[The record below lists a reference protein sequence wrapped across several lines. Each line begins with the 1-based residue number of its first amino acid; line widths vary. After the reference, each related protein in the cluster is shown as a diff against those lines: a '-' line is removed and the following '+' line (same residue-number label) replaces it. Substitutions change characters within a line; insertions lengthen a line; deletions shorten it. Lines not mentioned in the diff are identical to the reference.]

1 MRITRAPW
9 TRWIPERAR
18 RGPRLIRR
26 RAMTRADFATA
37 CLTAATAVTIAAVPK
52 LISLCS
58 THWRA
63 VSAVAYAVNV
73 VAVSIPGRIDGEMQ
87 EHARRRQAQSASAS
101 ASASSPA
108 IPEDSEFRS
117 LFTPAGWAFAIWG
130 VIYLGEAF
138 GTALQVANAGDVAAV
153 RGVIPYWACACA
165 LQTLWCVAFRPA
177 FRAPR
182 HFWLSSA
189 ILIAEAWALG
199 RAHAEGRRVA
209 ASASALTYGGVL
221 VPLALHYGWIMC
233 ASLVNVNSLV
243 AKTCAIDTQLAMGF
257 LSAFGGAALGAG
269 VTVVTGDPI
278 VSAVVAWALAAV
290 ASDGGKRTTETLPDA
305 PLRALAKA
313 ARWGSRFALCAS
325 AFRAFVPKRA

>member
-1 MRITRAPW
+1 MRAHIHQSTTHHMRITRAPW

-87 EHARRRQAQSASAS
+87 EHARRRKAQSAN

-165 LQTLWCVAFRPA
+165 LQTLCV
-177 FRAPR
+177 
-182 HFWLSSA
+182 
-189 ILIAEAWALG
+189 
-199 RAHAEGRRVA
+199 
-209 ASASALTYGGVL
+209 
-221 VPLALHYGWIMC
+221 
-233 ASLVNVNSLV
+233 
-243 AKTCAIDTQLAMGF
+243 
-257 LSAFGGAALGAG
+257 
-269 VTVVTGDPI
+269 
-278 VSAVVAWALAAV
+278 VVAWALAAV

>member
-1 MRITRAPW
+1 
-9 TRWIPERAR
+9 
-18 RGPRLIRR
+18 
-26 RAMTRADFATA
+26 
-37 CLTAATAVTIAAVPK
+37 
-52 LISLCS
+52 
-58 THWRA
+58 

-73 VAVSIPGRIDGEMQ
+73 VAVSIPGRIDGQMQ
-87 EHARRRQAQSASAS
+87 EQARRRKEQSAN

-130 VIYLGEAF
+130 VIYMGEAF
-138 GTALQVANAGDVAAV
+138 GVALEVADVGDVGAA
-153 RGVIPYWACACA
+153 RGVVPYWACACA
-165 LQTLWCVAFRPA
+165 LQALWCVAFRPA

-199 RAHAEGRRVA
+199 CAHAEGRKIV
-209 ASASALTYGGVL
+209 ASASALTYAGVL
-221 VPLALHYGWIMC
+221 VPLALHFGWIMC
-233 ASLVNVNSLV
+233 ASLVNVNSFV
-243 AKTCAIDTQLAMGF
+243 AKTCSIDTQLAVGF

-269 VTVVTGDPI
+269 VSFVTGDP
-278 VSAVVAWALAAV
+278 VVGVVIAWALAAV
-290 ASDGGKRTTETLPDA
+290 ASDGGKRTTETLTDA

-325 AFRAFVPKRA
+325 ACVALVRRSR

>member
-1 MRITRAPW
+1 
-9 TRWIPERAR
+9 
-18 RGPRLIRR
+18 
-26 RAMTRADFATA
+26 MTRADFATA
-37 CLTAATAVTIAAVPK
+37 CITAATAVTIAAVPK

-87 EHARRRQAQSASAS
+87 EHARRRKAQSAN

-130 VIYLGEAF
+130 MIYLGEGF
-138 GTALQVANAGDVAAV
+138 GTALQVANAGDVAEV
-153 RGVIPYWACACA
+153 RGVVPYWACACA

-199 RAHAEGRRVA
+199 RAHAEARRVA

-221 VPLALHYGWIMC
+221 VPLALHFGWIMC

-325 AFRAFVPKRA
+325 AFRVFVPKSA